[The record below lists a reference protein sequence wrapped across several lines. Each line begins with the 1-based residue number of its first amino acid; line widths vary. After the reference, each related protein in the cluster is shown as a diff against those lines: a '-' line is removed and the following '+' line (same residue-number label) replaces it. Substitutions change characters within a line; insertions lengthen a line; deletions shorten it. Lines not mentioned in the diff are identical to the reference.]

1 VSAERASDDLA
12 GLIGTAR
19 TGVPG
24 LGLGLASAT
33 LLTWDPE
40 SLRGTVDYDGA
51 TLVDLPVLAALDAF
65 SWVPGDELTLLTWHP
80 PDGHSRPGFG
90 SYVILGRVFRPG
102 AENSAKVLQ
111 ALQTSFA
118 SQISAEVFAARIRTA
133 EVGDYKEISST
144 DWIDLPDSPGP
155 TLPDIEVSST
165 GVMLVE
171 VGCFVSADDNAGYM
185 SVEVSGATS
194 RAPTLRHIVSVLAAA
209 GDGPNAIAAGRQF
222 PVTGLNPGMHTVTAK
237 YRTDSTSSPGAL
249 FGDRTLDVIS
259 F

>member
-1 VSAERASDDLA
+1 VSPTDDLTPV
-12 GLIGTAR
+12 LR
-19 TGVPG
+19 QPPDNVGVRYG
-24 LGLGLASAT
+24 QGKLLAWNPDT
-33 LLTWDPE
+33 FE
-40 SLRGTVDYDGA
+40 NTVLWRGA
-51 TLVDLPVLAALDAF
+51 TLTNLDVLAGPAANSFTPGITVALIGWAPGGGAS
-65 SWVPGDELTLLTWHP
+65 SWAIFGQWVSPG
-80 PDGHSRPGFG
+80 S
-90 SYVILGRVFRPG
+90 G
-102 AENSAKVLQ
+102 AAAAQIQFMNSSL
-111 ALQTSFA
+111 A

-133 EVGDYKEISST
+133 EVGDYVEISST
-144 DWIDLPDSPGP
+144 DWIDLPGSPGP
-155 TLPDIEVSST
+155 TLTDIEVSST

-222 PVTGLNPGMHTVTAK
+222 PVTGLNPGLHTVTAK